1 MNKEIKMD
9 NSDTKPTAIFT
20 KRVSLGAIALILAG
34 IALLPQGLLTAKV
47 PSAPKQNLA
56 FAAGANSLS
65 YRFSIMLVGISLTLF
80 ILGIFALYA
89 HLAQTKQEK
98 IAFAGL
104 IVTVGFLA
112 LFLPLTGFAAFV
124 VPAIGNLVEQGQ
136 VEMIS
141 VLDAIFKE
149 PFLPIQFFAGI
160 LWNVGSILLGIAIWR
175 SETLWKWGGLLF
187 IVYGVIGIPS
197 FLDVKLFQIVAPIV
211 GGLAQIAVGIS
222 LWHTGRSSRF
232 GLAGETVAL
241 TTSYR

>member
-1 MNKEIKMD
+1 MD
-9 NSDTKPTAIFT
+9 NSDTKRTSIFT
-20 KRVSLGAIALILAG
+20 KRVSFGAIALILAG
-34 IALLPQGLLTAKV
+34 LTLLPQGILTINV
-47 PSAPKQNLA
+47 PSAPEQNLA
-56 FAAGANSLS
+56 FAAGANSFS
-65 YRFSIMLVGISLTLF
+65 YRFSLMLVGLSLALF
-80 ILGIFALYA
+80 ILGVFALYG

-98 IAFAGL
+98 MAFAGL

-124 VPAIGNLVEQGQ
+124 VPAIGHLVEQGHI
-136 VEMIS
+136 EMIS

-160 LWNVGSILLGIAIWR
+160 LWNVGNMLLGIAIWR

-197 FLDVKLFQIVAPIV
+197 FLDVKVFQIVAPTV

-222 LWHTGRSSRF
+222 LWRTARSARF
-232 GLAGETVAL
+232 GPTDENVG
-241 TTSYR
+241 TSRVVR